1 MKKIL
6 ILTIFL
12 IITSSLVAQKGN
24 DNSSRDEINI
34 ATLSKTIKE
43 YEKLVLKNPENPEY
57 LMTLG
62 YCYTLSPNLAYK
74 SIDVLTKSV
83 NIYALKKKDANFID
97 ASFLLGI
104 AYRKNYE
111 FDKSIAIFNDI
122 IINKEYKDYKSI
134 DIIERELAFSK
145 NAKIFYKSSDLLIVK
160 SLDSLVNTEYS
171 EHSPSYLENSN
182 RLVFTTKK
190 TGKLNYKKGSDGQPI
205 EKTYVANWN
214 NSNIDSVR
222 PFFPNSKLKNDNAN
236 CWISSTEDYM
246 LIYKQENIYIIK
258 KQDDKWTDPKAFK
271 EINSAYTE
279 SDVCM
284 NEEQNIVIFSSDRP
298 GGYGKLDLYMSI
310 KDEKGRWTKPVN
322 LGKNI
327 NTSNNE
333 NGPFLH
339 NNKTL
344 YFSSEGHNSMGGYDV
359 FSSELV
365 DNKDFSKTKNLGSPI
380 NSIGDDIFYFT
391 TKNRHLAFFTSDRI
405 GSKGTYDIYMIDYT
419 DSSLV
424 YLNIKGNAIKENNKN
439 DDIFVE
445 TFKISN
451 KLKEA
456 NTTTNQEG
464 DYTVNV
470 HRGSN
475 YFLTV
480 KSDGYFFESLSF
492 SAPFNDFKEKQLP
505 NIKLTEV
512 ILGQVNKQYS
522 ITYRDEISEINNETE
537 LFLTNLVEFL
547 KKYPNLKIDLS
558 SSDKINVK
566 VTNNRIQNI
575 VDYLKENGI
584 SDELVSTNLM
594 NSKLAN
600 DELLVT
606 IMDVNIHQVAFQSK
620 IDEDY
625 DNNVVVNTGNS
636 ENGTYTIQVAAFRNR
651 KTAKNRFFK
660 ALNNNVAEIKCKDRL
675 WHYTYGKYQYKSE
688 AEDALIHIQRKGYAD
703 AFVREVQ
710 WYKDNK

>member
-1 MKKIL
+1 
-6 ILTIFL
+6 
-12 IITSSLVAQKGN
+12 
-24 DNSSRDEINI
+24 
-34 ATLSKTIKE
+34 
-43 YEKLVLKNPENPEY
+43 
-57 LMTLG
+57 MTLG

-258 KQDDKWTDPKAFK
+258 KQD
-271 EINSAYTE
+271 
-279 SDVCM
+279 
-284 NEEQNIVIFSSDRP
+284 
-298 GGYGKLDLYMSI
+298 
-310 KDEKGRWTKPVN
+310 
-322 LGKNI
+322 
-327 NTSNNE
+327 
-333 NGPFLH
+333 
-339 NNKTL
+339 
-344 YFSSEGHNSMGGYDV
+344 
-359 FSSELV
+359 
-365 DNKDFSKTKNLGSPI
+365 
-380 NSIGDDIFYFT
+380 SIGDDIFYFT

-688 AEDALIHIQRKGYAD
+688 AEDVLIHIQRKGYAD